1 MRRSRIVGAAFMTL
15 ALVILIGVAVRG
27 ALASPVAASAG
38 LGCPAPLAG
47 APPGFC
53 VDLPSVTTTS
63 RHATPSDTL
72 GLLDQLPACGRQ
84 GRLLPSF
91 CVDLP
96 STSLIAPS
104 ATAPAA
110 TSTGSGAPCPQL
122 PPGQAP
128 IFCLGALAVADG
140 PAARQARVAYLVEQG
155 GLGTRDAHAVGLH
168 LQIDTLIGAGD
179 AEHIRTRAQDD
190 EKAVAAYFG
199 RGFDTPP
206 VVFVLATRAS
216 YASALQR
223 LLHYSAANA
232 AALAIQSGGL
242 YVSDPSVIFVNWEN
256 VNAANSLLVI
266 RHELSHALLREIVGP
281 QAAVPAWVDEGL
293 ATVVQNSALPRSSAI
308 DVGSYVALALLAE
321 HRTSLDELTSLD
333 EWPMRNAALGGY
345 GYRVGEL
352 AAREL
357 IRHISLPVLIRVL
370 AAQRVAGSF
379 AQAYARVTGASYAS
393 FLASFAAQVASC
405 GPSIVT
411 GAADGAR
418 NVPYLARGFGAKRD
432 VRIAIVGRSGYH
444 VEFSVRTDDYGLYAG
459 TFGSTAAAGRYEIAA
474 VDGALD
480 TRVVIDT
487 AAGTALAPPLAISFC
502 GD

>member
-1 MRRSRIVGAAFMTL
+1 MTL
-15 ALVILIGVAVRG
+15 ALVMLIGVAVRG
-27 ALASPVAASAG
+27 ALAPPVVAG
-38 LGCPAPLAG
+38 AGPECPAAAAG
-47 APPGFC
+47 APPWFC
-53 VDLPSVTTTS
+53 VDVPAVATTA
-63 RHATPSDTL
+63 RHATSSDTL

-84 GRLLPSF
+84 GGLLPSF

-96 STSLIAPS
+96 STSLQVAPS
-104 ATAPAA
+104 ATAPVAK
-110 TSTGSGAPCPQL
+110 SSVPGGPCPQL

-128 IFCLGALAVADG
+128 IFCLGALAAADG
-140 PAARQARVAYLVEQG
+140 PAGRQAAIAYLVDQG
-155 GLGTRDAHAVGLH
+155 GLGTRDAHAVGLQ

-179 AEHIRTRAQDD
+179 AERIRARA
-190 EKAVAAYFG
+190 EKDQSAVVAYFG
-199 RGFDTPP
+199 RGFDTAP

-216 YASALQR
+216 YASALQT
-223 LLHYSAANA
+223 LLRYSTANA

-256 VNAANSLLVI
+256 VTAANSLLVM

-293 ATVVQNSALPRSSAI
+293 ATVVQNTALPPSSAI
-308 DVGSYVALALLAE
+308 DVGSYVALALLSQ
-321 HRTSLDELTSLD
+321 HRTTLDELTSLD

-345 GYRVGEL
+345 GYKVGEL

-357 IRHISLPVLIRVL
+357 IRHVSLPVLIRIL
-370 AAQRVAGSF
+370 AAQRAAGSF

-393 FLASFAAQVASC
+393 FLASFAAQVSSC

-411 GAADGAR
+411 AAVDGAR
-418 NVPYLARGFGAKRD
+418 NVSYLVRGFGPKRD
-432 VRIAIVGRSGYH
+432 VRIAIAGPAGYH
-444 VEFSVRTDDYGLYAG
+444 VDFSIRTDDYGLYAG
-459 TFGSTAAAGRYEIAA
+459 MFGSTAPPGRYDIAA

-480 TRVVIDT
+480 TRVAIDT
-487 AAGTALAPPLAISFC
+487 GAGTALAPALAITLC